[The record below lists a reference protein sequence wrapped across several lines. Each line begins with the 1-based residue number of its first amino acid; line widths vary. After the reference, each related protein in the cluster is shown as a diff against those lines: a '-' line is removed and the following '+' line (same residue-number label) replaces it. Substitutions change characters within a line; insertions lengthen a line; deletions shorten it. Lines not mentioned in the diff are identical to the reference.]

1 MLLQLIYKDR
11 VGELLISMTAMDVY
25 INTAFTWWSESKG
38 DLHLYASGAFD
49 ITYNGLTGMWNNLVH
64 VSAPCRQR
72 GE

>member
-25 INTAFTWWSESKG
+25 INTAFTWWSESKS
-38 DLHLYASGAFD
+38 DLHLYASGTFD